1 MAKQITIISGKGG
14 TGKTT
19 FSAGLAYLANGKAV
33 LADADVDAPDL
44 HLLLNPDKK
53 SEEEL
58 KISKKVTRIEDKC
71 TKCGICEDAC
81 RYGAITTEAI
91 NYFKCEGC
99 GLCTHICPENALEL
113 EEIFSAKLFNSNT
126 RFGPFVHV
134 EMAIGEGTSGRI
146 VSAVRKQAQK
156 IADEQ
161 SLDYIIVDGS
171 PGIGCPV
178 IASITGVD
186 LTVIIV
192 EPTLSG
198 IHDLERVIGI
208 TNHFNVKPTVC
219 INKYDINIENSDEI
233 ISYCEENNIQLIGKI
248 PFNDIVPKSIVQNKT
263 IFEVKENVVA
273 EEIRNIWNNIQK
285 ILS

>member
-19 FSAGLAYLANGKAV
+19 FSAGLAYLANGKTV

-58 KISKKVTRIEDKC
+58 NISKKVKRIESSC
-71 TKCGICEDAC
+71 TKCGICEESC
-81 RYGAITTEAI
+81 RYGAITTETI

-99 GLCTHICPENALEL
+99 GLCTRLCPENALEL
-113 EEIFSAKLFNSNT
+113 KEIFSAKLFKSNT

-156 IADEQ
+156 IADEE
-161 SLDYIIVDGS
+161 SLEYIIVDGS

-178 IASITGVD
+178 IASITGAD
-186 LTVIIV
+186 LAVIII

-198 IHDLERVIGI
+198 LHDLERVIGI
-208 TNHFNVKPTVC
+208 TDHFNVKPIVC
-219 INKYDINIENSDEI
+219 INKYDINIKNSDEI
-233 ISYCEENNIQLIGKI
+233 ISYCNKNNIQAIGKI
-248 PFNDIVPKSIVQNKT
+248 PFDDIVPKSIVQNKT

-273 EEIRNIWNNIQK
+273 EEIRNIWNYIQE